1 MKRIYTIA
9 TISAAFFLFGFSI
22 MNIDEVVNALR
33 SGNAAGIAKYF
44 DNTVEITLPSKSSS
58 YSKTQAE
65 VILSDFFRNN
75 PVRSFEVLHKGEN
88 AGSQY
93 CIGTLITKNA
103 TYRTTIFM
111 KQKGGVHTLQEIRFE
126 TQ

>member
-1 MKRIYTIA
+1 MKRMFNIA
-9 TISAAFFLFGFSI
+9 TVSAAFFLFSFSI
-22 MNIDEVVNALR
+22 VNIDEVINALR
-33 SGNAAGIAKYF
+33 AGNAAEIAKYF

-58 YSKTQAE
+58 YNKIQAE
-65 VILSDFFRNN
+65 KILANFFSNN
-75 PVRSFEVLHKGEN
+75 PVRSFEVLHSGEN

-93 CIGTLITKNA
+93 CIGKLITKNA